1 MAQGREIFD
10 QVRIFPKSN
19 ETQGRSTFH
28 LGFIVP
34 GYGIIYYYKYSQQII
49 KIRVY

>member
-10 QVRIFPKSN
+10 QVCIFLEPN
-19 ETQGRSTFH
+19 ESMKCTFH

-34 GYGIIYYYKYSQQII
+34 RYGIVYYYKYSQQII